1 MHIAFEKLPL
11 IGVGVNAKA
20 VADAPFKCKW
30 LNAFRG
36 HFSEPGKR
44 RWRVLPVEGQP
55 VMPGGGQHGPHQQRS
70 LGGYPAAPPART
82 TPPPRWTASG
92 MSPRRTRR
100 HPVHLATMTS
110 GNVVGSPASS
120 VKQATACWKLRTVQA
135 AQVVILA
142 NASANNKEWTP
153 ILWQTC
159 CPIRLIQNCCSSR
172 SERLRSSASC
182 YRGPSDGQNGAGS
195 RSQGPAPRGRRS
207 SHDVTGGRR
216 ASLRASAESP
226 ILTRSSCHSCSNRRT
241 L

>member
-1 MHIAFEKLPL
+1 MSRAGGAGEFFRSR
-11 IGVGVNAKA
+11 AK
-20 VADAPFKCKW
+20 
-30 LNAFRG
+30 
-36 HFSEPGKR
+36 
-44 RWRVLPVEGQP
+44 P

-216 ASLRASAESP
+216 ASLRASAES
-226 ILTRSSCHSCSNRRT
+226 RF
-241 L
+241 